1 MAERLSSAT
10 SPYLLQ
16 HVSNPVDWWPWGTA
30 ALAEAARLERPLFIS
45 IGYSSCHWCHV
56 MAHESFDDPAVAALM
71 NAAFVNVKVDREER
85 PDVDAVYMDALQVM
99 TGRGGWPL
107 SVFAAP
113 DGRPFYA
120 GTYFPPTARHGLPAW
135 RDVVTSIAEAW
146 RTRRAD
152 IESHADALVAA
163 LVDKSPPS
171 AAGSAVGALDEG
183 LLARATERL
192 LATID
197 PVGGGFGGAP
207 KFPQAGALAFLLRRH
222 ARTGSAA
229 PLEAVAAAMDAML
242 AGGLH
247 DQLAGGF
254 HRYCVDATW
263 TVPHYEKMLYD
274 NAQLLALLAELHQLT
289 GAPRYAEGAHR
300 TANYV
305 LKALRSPDGG
315 FFSAQ
320 DADTTEGEGAYHTW
334 TPDEL
339 AAVLDPSDLELA
351 AAWYGVNPSGNT
363 DDGRSVLTARRDPVG
378 AAAALGCSV
387 DALFE
392 RVATIRSALLA
403 ARERRPAP
411 ATDTK
416 IIVGWNALA
425 IDALARA
432 GSALGEGG
440 WIRAAETAAAFLFG
454 HVRSSATAGG
464 LAHHTAAGAVGV
476 PAFCDDVA
484 CLANACVSLY
494 GATFDPRWR
503 DEAVALT
510 RSLVADFTGPDGGA
524 FYRTAAYHEA
534 LAVRAHDVVD
544 GATPSGNAAAS
555 LALLR
560 VAALVDDAVLA
571 DRAAEALAA
580 IAHAIPAAP
589 LAFGD
594 TLVAVDVHVA
604 GMRTVTF
611 DRPPSADDSLGGVV
625 RGRFNVGTVV
635 RVRADSPT
643 PLPSGRRPAA
653 EVCVRGRCL
662 RPVDDPAALAADLAA
677 TDGGEFNA
685 R

>member
-10 SPYLLQ
+10 SPYLMQ
-16 HVSNPVDWWPWGTA
+16 HGSNPVDWWPWGTA
-30 ALAEAARLERPLFIS
+30 ALAEAARLDRPLFIS

-85 PDVDAVYMDALQVM
+85 PDVDAVYMDALQAM

-135 RDVVTSIAEAW
+135 RDVVTSVAEAW
-146 RTRRAD
+146 RTRRPD

-163 LVDKSPPS
+163 LGDTSPPS
-171 AAGSAVGALDEG
+171 ADGAVDAPDEE
-183 LLARATERL
+183 LLAGATERL
-192 LATID
+192 LAMID

-222 ARTGSAA
+222 ARTGAAA

-254 HRYCVDATW
+254 HRYCVDAAW

-289 GAPRYAEGAHR
+289 NAPRYAEGARR
-300 TANYV
+300 TASY
-305 LKALRSPDGG
+305 LLRALRSPDGG

-339 AAVLDPSDLELA
+339 NDALEPADRDLA
-351 AAWYGVNPSGNT
+351 ATWYGVLPTGNT
-363 DDGRSVLTARRDPVG
+363 EAGRSVLTARRDPIG
-378 AAAALGCSV
+378 TAAALGCTVDELSV
-387 DALFE
+387 
-392 RVATIRSALLA
+392 RVANIRTALLA

-432 GSALGEGG
+432 GSALGEPE
-440 WIRAAETAAAFLFG
+440 WIRAAQWAAAFLLD
-454 HVRSSATAGG
+454 HVRSTAAPGR
-464 LAHHTAAGAVGV
+464 LAHHIAAGFVGV
-476 PAFCDDVA
+476 AAFCDDVA

-503 DEAVALT
+503 DEADVLA
-510 RSLVADFTGPDGGA
+510 RSLVADFAGLADGA

-534 LAVRAHDVVD
+534 LAVRVRDVVD

-560 VAALVDDAVLA
+560 VAALVDDTGLA
-571 DRAAEALAA
+571 DRAAAALAA
-580 IAHAIPAAP
+580 VAPAVTATP

-611 DRPPSADDSLGGVV
+611 DRPPSADDPLHRVV
-625 RGRFNVGTVV
+625 NGRFNVGTVV
-635 RVRADSPT
+635 RVRADAAVP
-643 PLPSGRRPAA
+643 PSAGPRMAA

-662 RPVDDPAALAADLAA
+662 RPVEEAAQLASDLAA
-677 TDGGEFNA
+677 TDGGA
-685 R
+685 SGSR